1 MLGRIA
7 LIASPRLLLPCTNV
21 STGHSKSELPPSI
34 DGIDVEGS
42 RLSTTVFK
50 VEPDSL
56 VQLGVQAKHSQ
67 SVPLTAVWAVTEDLY
82 SSAIGGAFENTLPLL
97 RGLWQ
102 GSNSSTTLGLSPV
115 LNTSSLALGRSYR
128 LYIFVRRDT
137 NNFLSVRPEREA
149 HASLAFQI
157 CHDAVLGEECHNQ
170 IEYGSKIGIHSNPEI
185 SPGINASSS

>member
-1 MLGRIA
+1 MGNEWEA
-7 LIASPRLLLPCTNV
+7 VTTNV
-21 STGHSKSELPPSI
+21 GADCVDCESEVVAAMYQCWTGHSKSELPPSI

-56 VQLGVQAKHSQ
+56 VQLGVQAKHPQ

-128 LYIFVRRDT
+128 LYIF
-137 NNFLSVRPEREA
+137 
-149 HASLAFQI
+149 
-157 CHDAVLGEECHNQ
+157 
-170 IEYGSKIGIHSNPEI
+170 
-185 SPGINASSS
+185 